1 MTWFICREHGVSM
14 NNSKS
19 RLLRLIALFKFLKAS
34 ILIVTGIGIL
44 KLMHNDV
51 ATTLDHW
58 FAIMGLAPGNRFVN
72 HALRGAANI
81 PPNRL
86 KDLGLGSFVYA
97 ALFLTEGIGLWMLKH
112 WAEWF
117 TIVITASL
125 VPLEVWEI
133 HRHPTIAKIL
143 ALIINIAVVAYLL
156 YRIRTEGSE
165 AHTN

>member
-1 MTWFICREHGVSM
+1 M
-14 NNSKS
+14 KS
-19 RLLRLIALFKFLKAS
+19 SEGRLLRLIALFKFFKAC

-44 KLMHNDV
+44 KLMHNDA

-58 FAIMGLAPGNRFVN
+58 FAIMGLAPGNRFVD
-72 HALRGAANI
+72 HALRDAANI
-81 PPNRL
+81 PPNRI
-86 KDLGLGSFVYA
+86 KDIGLGSFVYA

-117 TIVITASL
+117 TFVITASL

-133 HRHPTIAKIL
+133 HRHTTIAKIL
-143 ALIINIAVVAYLL
+143 VLIINIAVVAYLL
-156 YRIRTEGSE
+156 YRIRKEGPE